1 MRKMKNEKE
10 IKRNLKN
17 ELNDTEPSSSL
28 QNRVFSKLNV
38 KETKKTF
45 SFRKW
50 VPALTC
56 CLCVALIAVVGLV
69 VGNSISK
76 NNKAYNAI
84 VQVDVNPSIEMVVD
98 ELDDRVLSGWIDFA
112 TQPIKYAEDGE
123 PIKVDDENDADYISS
138 PSCIISV
145 YTSDEDIFE
154 GSTPKKDKEADKTT
168 EK

>member
-28 QNRVFSKLNV
+28 QNRVFSELNV

-45 SFRKW
+45 PFRKW

-69 VGNSISK
+69 VGSQLVK
-76 NNKAYNAI
+76 
-84 VQVDVNPSIEMVVD
+84 
-98 ELDDRVLSGWIDFA
+98 
-112 TQPIKYAEDGE
+112 TIKHIM
-123 PIKVDDENDADYISS
+123 P
-138 PSCIISV
+138 
-145 YTSDEDIFE
+145 
-154 GSTPKKDKEADKTT
+154 
-168 EK
+168 